1 MILHKLSK
9 PDWIK
14 EYDNEAKL
22 KSELYTN
29 ICYSCRLG
37 STYGET
43 VIWKPVDEN
52 SSISDLLLTACG
64 CEYMF
69 TMEKTE

>member
-9 PDWIK
+9 PGWTK
-14 EYDNEAKL
+14 ECNTDEEL
-22 KSELYTN
+22 RQELYTN

-43 VIWKPVDEN
+43 VIWKPVNEN
-52 SSISDLLLTACG
+52 SSIPDLLLTACG